1 MLESGYEAEGNA
13 SVDNTQIAFSSRVVL
28 AHAGDKVG
36 ALDGRSL
43 TGAETDVGTNFRP
56 AAGSPLLSAASF
68 SDSKLASMQQVSY
81 IGAFDANDNW
91 LDGWTEFDPQN
102 ADY

>member
-1 MLESGYEAEGNA
+1 MS
-13 SVDNTQIAFSSRVVL
+13 T
-28 AHAGDKVG
+28 
-36 ALDGRSL
+36 LDEMNLS
-43 TGAETDVGTNFRP
+43 GAETSVGTNYRP

-68 SDSKLASMQQVSY
+68 TDGKLASMQQVSY

-91 LDGWTEFDPQN
+91 IDGWTEFDPQN